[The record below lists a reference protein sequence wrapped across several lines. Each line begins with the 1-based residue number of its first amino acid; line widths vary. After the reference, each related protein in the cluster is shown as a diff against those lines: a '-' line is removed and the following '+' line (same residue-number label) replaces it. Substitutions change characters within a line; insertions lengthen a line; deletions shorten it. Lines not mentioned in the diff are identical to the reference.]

1 MHDTNAFSPPV
12 LCAFSWFAGAPD
24 WLRGAMAGR
33 ARNRCQGGRP
43 SAMGGEPGGRR
54 RGNATAG
61 RLQRGS
67 TLRWIRSEQA
77 GLGGVVG
84 ANVSGSI
91 RDVVGSTG
99 LASRQRVCVSEG
111 AAPVYRSSPI
121 GRFRRVVRQA
131 LHSAGCLSYS
141 GPVLMDCCWQTT
153 FTGFLR
159 QLLSGGFFSSLIR
172 LQQFHSTCCFR
183 HAASSA
189 GARSAFLGLCVAEE
203 AKSLADKKGEKTTGR
218 RAMTGKFAELLL
230 AQQTII

>member
-1 MHDTNAFSPPV
+1 MTLTRFRRRS
-12 LCAFSWFAGAPD
+12 FAHSHG
-24 WLRGAMAGR
+24 LR
-33 ARNRCQGGRP
+33 ARRTGCGVRWRAGPGIAARVVGHQRWAANLAGG
-43 SAMGGEPGGRR
+43 GV
-54 RGNATAG
+54 ATPP
-61 RLQRGS
+61 RVDCSGS

-111 AAPVYRSSPI
+111 AGPVYRSSPI

-141 GPVLMDCCWQTT
+141 GPVLMGCCWQTT

-203 AKSLADKKGEKTTGR
+203 AKSLADKKGGKTTGR

-230 AQQTII
+230 AQQMII

>member
-99 LASRQRVCVSEG
+99 LSSRQRVCVSEG
-111 AAPVYRSSPI
+111 AGPVYRSCPI

-172 LQQFHSTCCFR
+172 
-183 HAASSA
+183 HAASDMLLHRPA
-189 GARSAFLGLCVAEE
+189 PALRS
-203 AKSLADKKGEKTTGR
+203 
-218 RAMTGKFAELLL
+218 
-230 AQQTII
+230 

>member
-43 SAMGGEPGGRR
+43 SAMGGEPGG
-54 RGNATAG
+54 GGVATPP
-61 RLQRGS
+61 RVDCSGS

-99 LASRQRVCVSEG
+99 LASRQQVCVSEG
-111 AAPVYRSSPI
+111 AGPVYRSSPI
-121 GRFRRVVRQA
+121 GRFRRVVQQA

-172 LQQFHSTCCFR
+172 
-183 HAASSA
+183 HAASGSLLQTCYFI
-189 GARSAFLGLCVAEE
+189 GRRPLCV
-203 AKSLADKKGEKTTGR
+203 LRVVCRRRGEKPGR
-218 RAMTGKFAELLL
+218 
-230 AQQTII
+230 

>member
-1 MHDTNAFSPPV
+1 MV
-12 LCAFSWFAGAPD
+12 C
-24 WLRGAMAGR
+24 GR
-33 ARNRCQGGRP
+33 AGLAAGCDGGP
-43 SAMGGEPGGRR
+43 GPESLPGWSAISDGRR
-54 RGNATAG
+54 TWRAAAWQRHRAG

-99 LASRQRVCVSEG
+99 LSSRQRVCVSEG
-111 AAPVYRSSPI
+111 AGPVYRSCPI

-172 LQQFHSTCCFR
+172 
-183 HAASSA
+183 HAASDMLLHRPA
-189 GARSAFLGLCVAEE
+189 PALRS
-203 AKSLADKKGEKTTGR
+203 
-218 RAMTGKFAELLL
+218 
-230 AQQTII
+230 

>member
-1 MHDTNAFSPPV
+1 MTLTRFRRRS
-12 LCAFSWFAGAPD
+12 FAHSHG
-24 WLRGAMAGR
+24 LR
-33 ARNRCQGGRP
+33 ARRTGCGVRWRAGPGIAARVVGHQRWAANLAGG
-43 SAMGGEPGGRR
+43 GV
-54 RGNATAG
+54 ATPP
-61 RLQRGS
+61 RVDCSGS

-111 AAPVYRSSPI
+111 AGPVYRSSPI

-141 GPVLMDCCWQTT
+141 GPVLMDCCWQTI

-172 LQQFHSTCCFR
+172 Q
-183 HAASSA
+183 AASDMLLQTCRFI
-189 GARSAFLGLCVAEE
+189 GRRPLCV
-203 AKSLADKKGEKTTGR
+203 LRVVCRRRGKKPGR
-218 RAMTGKFAELLL
+218 
-230 AQQTII
+230 